1 MGSPAV
7 PVARKISD
15 SSTDPMREVDDLTT
29 VDPRKVPQPPPRR
42 TGRIK
47 GKRHGSDRISRLAGM
62 AGNLPPAGPGRRAE
76 NGSDTNVTTRI
87 ERLPDET
94 TPAPLPPSPAAK
106 DAEGWF
112 EQVPTNPAAPPDLD
126 ALASGTYP
134 GQADPSRPITDH
146 GQAWF
151 GPSHQPQATGPITR
165 FGVPRETVTVV
176 ALIAATCLVVGM
188 VLGALLFGGAPDGS
202 TELPAAVPCDPAPAE

>member
-1 MGSPAV
+1 M
-7 PVARKISD
+7 ARKTTD

-29 VDPRKVPQPPPRR
+29 VDPRKAPLPPPRR
-42 TGRIK
+42 TGRILK
-47 GKRHGSDRISRLAGM
+47 GKRTGSDRIARLAGM
-62 AGNLPPAGPGRRAE
+62 AGSLPPAGPGRRAE
-76 NGSDTNVTTRI
+76 GGSDTTVTTRI

-112 EQVPTNPAAPPDLD
+112 EQVPTNPASPPDLE

-134 GQADPSRPITDH
+134 GHADPSRPITDH

-188 VLGALLFGGAPDGS
+188 VLGALLFGGAPDG
-202 TELPAAVPCDPAPAE
+202 EQPAAVPCDVQEQPAE